1 MAYYFLIYK
10 ITFYEYFR
18 YQNYLNVEF
27 LIPNYLIIFYSLLR
41 LFKDGAKFN
50 FVDQ

>member
-1 MAYYFLIYK
+1 MNILDIK
-10 ITFYEYFR
+10 II
-18 YQNYLNVEF
+18 QMF